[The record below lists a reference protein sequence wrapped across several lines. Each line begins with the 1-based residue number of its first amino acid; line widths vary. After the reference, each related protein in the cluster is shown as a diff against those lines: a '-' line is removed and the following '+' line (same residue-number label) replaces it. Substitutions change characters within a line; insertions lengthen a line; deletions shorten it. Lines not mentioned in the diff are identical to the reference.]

1 MAKTEVWQRGP
12 IDGVPPLLQPV
23 AHTLLQCAEELETTL
38 TGLTPDEIWCASDVT
53 AASIGFHVRHAI
65 GALDR
70 LFTYAR
76 DEALSDEQRRAAA
89 QESEPDP
96 NLTSDELLA
105 RFRAAV
111 ERALAQVRATD
122 ASMLTNP
129 RFVGRARLPSTV
141 LGLLF
146 HAAEHTQRHAG
157 QALTTRKLLI
167 GR

>member
-12 IDGVPPLLQPV
+12 VERVAPLLQPV
-23 AHTLLQCAEELETTL
+23 AHTLLQCAEEIETTL
-38 TGLTPDEIWCASDVT
+38 TGLTPEEIWRASDAT
-53 AASIGFHVRHAI
+53 AASIGFHLRHAI

-76 DEALSDEQRRAAA
+76 GEALSDEQRRVAG
-89 QESEPDP
+89 QESHVDLGMTGEM
-96 NLTSDELLA
+96 LLA

-111 ERALAQVRATD
+111 EQALAQLRATNASTLTD
-122 ASMLTNP
+122 ARS
-129 RFVGRARLPSTV
+129 VGRAQLPSTV

>member
-1 MAKTEVWQRGP
+1 MSRPEVWQRGP
-12 IDGVPPLLQPV
+12 IDGVSPLLQPV

-38 TGLTPDEIWCASDVT
+38 TGLTPGEIWAVSDAT
-53 AASIGFHVRHAI
+53 KASIGYHVQHAI

-76 DEALSDEQRRAAA
+76 NEALSEEQRRVAAR
-89 QESEPDP
+89 ESEPDRSV
-96 NLTSDELLA
+96 TADILLA
-105 RFRAAV
+105 RFRDAA
-111 ERALAQVRATD
+111 ERALAQVRSADESTLTD
-122 ASMLTNP
+122 A

-167 GR
+167 RR

>member
-38 TGLTPDEIWCASDVT
+38 TGLTPEEIWMVSDGT
-53 AASIGFHVRHAI
+53 AASIGFHIRHAI

-76 DEALSDEQRRAAA
+76 DEALSDEQRRVAG
-89 QESEPDP
+89 QESQPD
-96 NLTSDELLA
+96 LSMTGDVLIA
-105 RFRAAV
+105 RMHAAV
-111 ERALAQVRATD
+111 DCALAQVRATNESSLTD
-122 ASMLTNP
+122 A

-167 GR
+167 ER